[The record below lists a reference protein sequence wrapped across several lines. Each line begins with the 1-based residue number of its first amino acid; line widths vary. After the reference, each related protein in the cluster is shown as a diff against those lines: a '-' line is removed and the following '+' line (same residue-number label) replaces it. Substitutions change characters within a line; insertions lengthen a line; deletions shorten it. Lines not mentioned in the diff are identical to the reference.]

1 MEERKIRTKI
11 SNIIGGS
18 RFGKIS
24 PDLANF
30 KKFWTLIHY
39 LKNLKPILP
48 NIFAI
53 GKIFFVVNGYL
64 NIE

>member
-30 KKFWTLIHY
+30 KKFWQEIY
-39 LKNLKPILP
+39 LQRLPKILVTFWAIFKNIAFK
-48 NIFAI
+48 
-53 GKIFFVVNGYL
+53 
-64 NIE
+64 